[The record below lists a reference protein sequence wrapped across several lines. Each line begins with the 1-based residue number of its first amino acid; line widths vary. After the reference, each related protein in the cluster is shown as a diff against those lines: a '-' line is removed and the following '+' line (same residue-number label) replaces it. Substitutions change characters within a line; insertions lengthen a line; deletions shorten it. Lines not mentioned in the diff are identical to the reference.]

1 MSGGHRAMPYRS
13 ASGCYVQTRIRAVL
27 KLLLE
32 PGSEVDGPAA
42 TRPAR
47 LQGVAAGSWQVE
59 GAKPDVP
66 GLLRTARTAL
76 RLAWIRREDGPSI
89 PGHRVWS
96 GSEPQ
101 RVLGVQVVTSDGDR
115 LGEARRDQHL
125 HQDRPAVGRIRGA

>member
-1 MSGGHRAMPYRS
+1 MWGGHRAMPYRS
-13 ASGCYVQTRIRAVL
+13 ASGCYVQARIRAVL

-47 LQGVAAGSWQVE
+47 LQGVAAGSWQGE

-66 GLLRTARTAL
+66 GLLRTAGTAL
-76 RLAWIRREDGPSI
+76 RLAWIRREDGPTT

-101 RVLGVQVVTSDGDR
+101 RVLGVKVVTSDGDG
-115 LGEARRDQHL
+115 LVEAGVYNTLDQD
-125 HQDRPAVGRIRGA
+125 QPADG